1 MRRTE
6 ARENLMML
14 IFQMDAQQDRSEE
27 AINAFKRNYMF
38 ESDQLGYFDTVLGRY
53 LLNST
58 EIDDIIEKNSSGW
71 HLSRMAKVDL
81 AVSRLA
87 VTELC
92 FMDGA
97 EESFRAPTGA
107 AINEAVN
114 LAKLY
119 EDSATASFVNGI
131 LASFIREEKR
141 E

>member
-38 ESDQLGYFDTVLGRY
+38 ESNQLGYFDTVLGRY

-114 LAKLY
+114 LAKKY
-119 EDSATASFVNGI
+119 GSEESGRFVNAVLGKI
-131 LASFIREEKR
+131 ARSRS
-141 E
+141 

>member
-71 HLSRMAKVDL
+71 HLSRMA
-81 AVSRLA
+81 
-87 VTELC
+87 
-92 FMDGA
+92 
-97 EESFRAPTGA
+97 
-107 AINEAVN
+107 
-114 LAKLY
+114 
-119 EDSATASFVNGI
+119 
-131 LASFIREEKR
+131 
-141 E
+141 